1 MFSTCPYP
9 VEDSDLY
16 SRYPWDGSSTEDPP
30 SLFETLFAICTDPRY
45 VETDPGF
52 DTMTP
57 TSHAAFQREKKN
69 LRSPPSP
76 RWRSISEKQL

>member
-9 VEDSDLY
+9 DEDSDLY
-16 SRYPWDGSSTEDPP
+16 SQISVGRLFHGRPP

-57 TSHAAFQREKKN
+57 TSHAAFQRVKKN